1 MCAQF
6 RYEVD
11 EKTTWVEYDEYVDSP
26 IQVQI
31 RYLDDDEHQRMINKS
46 TVTIFAKHRSDK
58 ELDNAKLRK
67 ALVKYL
73 IVEMKAK
80 VKDLQKLVIPKIKLT
95 FEGDP
100 DKDLVYDSSVG
111 KILEQYAHG
120 EFIQF
125 LMMKARELND
135 FVGNEKEEEI
145 ENLGRGSG
153 SKEVPKDLPK
163 SK

>member
-1 MCAQF
+1 MAQF

-11 EKTTWVEYDEYVDSP
+11 EKTTWIEYDEYVDSP

-31 RYLDDDEHQRMINKS
+31 RYLDDDEHQKMLNKS
-46 TVTIFAKHRSDK
+46 TITIFAKHQKDK
-58 ELDNAKLRK
+58 ELDNSKLRK

-73 IVEMKAK
+73 IVDMKAK

-95 FEGDP
+95 FEGNP
-100 DKDLVYDSSVG
+100 EKELVYDNTVRQL
-111 KILEQYAHG
+111 LEQYAHG
-120 EFIQF
+120 EFVQF
-125 LMMKARELND
+125 LIMKARELND

-145 ENLGRGSG
+145 ENLKPGSG
-153 SKEVPKDLPK
+153 SKEVQKDSPK